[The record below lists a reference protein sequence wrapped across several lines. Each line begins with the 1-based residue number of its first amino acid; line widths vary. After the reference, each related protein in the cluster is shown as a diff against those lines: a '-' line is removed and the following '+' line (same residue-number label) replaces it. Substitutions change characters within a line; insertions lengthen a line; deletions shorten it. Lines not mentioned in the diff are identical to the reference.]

1 LKKFK
6 IIKLIM
12 KLKIYRKIQNIKIL
26 MKKDKNLQIVIILTE
41 IIKIIIKYQLL
52 SLKKL

>member
-1 LKKFK
+1 
-6 IIKLIM
+6 M
-12 KLKIYRKIQNIKIL
+12 KLKLYRKIQNNKIL

>member
-1 LKKFK
+1 
-6 IIKLIM
+6 M
-12 KLKIYRKIQNIKIL
+12 KLKLNRKIQNNKIL